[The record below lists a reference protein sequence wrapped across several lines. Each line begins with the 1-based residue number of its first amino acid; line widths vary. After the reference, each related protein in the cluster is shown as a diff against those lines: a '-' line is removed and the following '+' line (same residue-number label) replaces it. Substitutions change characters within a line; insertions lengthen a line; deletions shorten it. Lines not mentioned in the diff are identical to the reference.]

1 MTNHNIIKNAVWRKL
16 SIRNCKT
23 GGNCTTQQVE
33 QRQYVPGYQNT
44 KRTMAYNME
53 QRNETKNVAHELE
66 EQTVP
71 LERKMQIH
79 AQLEDLKQINRSV
92 PTNGA
97 ADDLVVGSLN
107 LVTIIFR
114 FWVFQLIINM

>member
-1 MTNHNIIKNAVWRKL
+1 
-16 SIRNCKT
+16 
-23 GGNCTTQQVE
+23 
-33 QRQYVPGYQNT
+33 
-44 KRTMAYNME
+44 MAYNME